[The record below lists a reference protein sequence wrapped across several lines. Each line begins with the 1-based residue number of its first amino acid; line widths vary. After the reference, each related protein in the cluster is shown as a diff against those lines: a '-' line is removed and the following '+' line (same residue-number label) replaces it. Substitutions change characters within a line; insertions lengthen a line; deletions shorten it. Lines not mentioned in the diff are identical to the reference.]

1 MMMIHTPPPSPPPLY
16 FLILALFPFKFNTY
30 FSILPAQPWKKN
42 LPSSPIRVSLVEI
55 YVQDYLLYP
64 MSPVP
69 EYGVRYFQDTPSAC
83 TLCEL
88 HYKTVI

>member
-1 MMMIHTPPPSPPPLY
+1 MIHTPPPSLPPLY

-30 FSILPAQPWKKN
+30 IPILPPQPWKN
-42 LPSSPIRVSLVEI
+42 LQPSSPIKGLSKVEI
-55 YVQDYLLYP
+55 FVQDYLLYP
-64 MSPVP
+64 IGLFLN
-69 EYGVRYFQDTPSAC
+69 YGVRYFQDTPSAC